1 MSQAQAAR
9 LEAIA
14 SSLEEEARQLR
25 ALVKELRGASAADE
39 EDEDAASRK
48 CSRAA
53 AAASAPTT
61 TRELKTR
68 QSTALEP
75 PNAAH
80 KHVLVKIGKS
90 AEGVIVQ
97 LRCVMCKKKA
107 STTCSGEGCGNV
119 TICANGKRSCFID
132 HCNGEGPGKKKGRT
146 RYI

>member
-25 ALVKELRGASAADE
+25 ALAKELRGASAADE

-61 TRELKTR
+61 TRERDTR
-68 QSTALEP
+68 QSTAPEP
-75 PNAAH
+75 PKAAH

-90 AEGVIVQ
+90 ARTPGRGGGCPAALRDVQEQGVDHL
-97 LRCVMCKKKA
+97 LRRGVRERGYLREWQA
-107 STTCSGEGCGNV
+107 RV
-119 TICANGKRSCFID
+119 P
-132 HCNGEGPGKKKGRT
+132 H
-146 RYI
+146 